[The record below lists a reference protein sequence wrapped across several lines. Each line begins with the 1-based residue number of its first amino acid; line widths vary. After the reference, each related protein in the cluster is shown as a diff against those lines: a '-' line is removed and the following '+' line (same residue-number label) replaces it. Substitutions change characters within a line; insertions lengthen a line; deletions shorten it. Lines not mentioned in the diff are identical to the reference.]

1 MSDTER
7 YWAVIPAAGAGKRM
21 QSDIPKQ
28 YLQINGKPIIEYT
41 LEVFTKH
48 PDIESVIVAISDT
61 DEYWNELPASSHPK
75 VKTTEGGIERCH
87 SVMNCLDYLSD
98 IADENDWVLVH
109 DAARPCL
116 KSTDIDKLINNVS
129 ATDGGLLAL
138 PVRDT
143 MKRSNDRHVSETVSR
158 EGLWHALTPQMFR
171 LHNLQLALKAV
182 IDSGELVTDE
192 SLAMERAGY
201 RPLLVEGRP
210 DNIKVTHNVDLYLAT
225 LYLTS

>member
-1 MSDTER
+1 MSNTER

-28 YLQINGKPIIEYT
+28 YLQISGKPIIEYT

-61 DEYWNELPASSHPK
+61 DEYWNELPVSRHPK

-98 IADENDWVLVH
+98 IADESDWVLVH

-171 LHNLQLALKAV
+171 LHNLQLALRAV

>member
-21 QSDIPKQ
+21 QSDVPKQ

-41 LEVFTKH
+41 LEVFIKH

-61 DEYWNELPASSHPK
+61 DEYWNELPVSKHPK
-75 VKTTEGGIERCH
+75 VKTTEGGFERCH

-129 ATDGGLLAL
+129 GTDGGLLAL

-182 IDSGELVTDE
+182 IDSRELVTDE

-210 DNIKVTHNVDLYLAT
+210 DNIKVTHNEDLYLAT

>member
-1 MSDTER
+1 MSNTER

-21 QSDIPKQ
+21 QSDVPKQ

-41 LEVFTKH
+41 LEVFIKH
-48 PDIESVIVAISDT
+48 PDIESVIVAISDI
-61 DEYWNELPASSHPK
+61 DEYWNELSVSKHPK

-87 SVMNCLDYLSD
+87 SVINCLDYLND
-98 IADENDWVLVH
+98 IADEGDWVLVH

-116 KSTDIDKLINNVS
+116 KSSDIDKLINNVS

-143 MKRSNDRHVSETVSR
+143 MKRSNDRHVCETVSR

-171 LHNLQLALKAV
+171 LHNLQQALKAV

-210 DNIKVTHNVDLYLAT
+210 DNIKVTHNADLYLAT

>member
-1 MSDTER
+1 MSNTER

-61 DEYWNELPASSHPK
+61 DEYWNELPVSRHPK
-75 VKTTEGGIERCH
+75 VKTTEGGVERCH

-98 IADENDWVLVH
+98 IADESDWVLVH

-210 DNIKVTHNVDLYLAT
+210 DNIKVTQNVDLYLAT

>member
-1 MSDTER
+1 MSNTER

-61 DEYWNELPASSHPK
+61 DEYWGELPVSKHPK
-75 VKTTEGGIERCH
+75 VKTTGGGIERCH

-98 IADENDWVLVH
+98 IADESNWVLVH

-116 KSTDIDKLINNVS
+116 KSTDIDKLINDVS
-129 ATDGGLLAL
+129 GTDGGLLAL

-210 DNIKVTHNVDLYLAT
+210 DNIKVTHNEDLYLAT

>member
-1 MSDTER
+1 MSNTER

-61 DEYWNELPASSHPK
+61 DEYWGELPVSKHPK

-98 IADENDWVLVH
+98 IADESNWVLVH

-116 KSTDIDKLINNVS
+116 KSTDIDKLINDVS
-129 ATDGGLLAL
+129 GTDGGLLAL

-210 DNIKVTHNVDLYLAT
+210 DNIKVTHNEDLYLAT

>member
-1 MSDTER
+1 
-7 YWAVIPAAGAGKRM
+7 M

-28 YLQINGKPIIEYT
+28 YLQIDGKPIIEYT
-41 LEVFTKH
+41 LAVFTRH

-61 DEYWNELPASSHPK
+61 DEYWNELTVSKHPK
-75 VKTTEGGIERCH
+75 VKMTEGGFERCH

-98 IADENDWVLVH
+98 IADKNDWVLVH

-129 ATDGGLLAL
+129 GTDGGLLAL

-171 LHNLQLALKAV
+171 LHNLQQALKAV

>member
-1 MSDTER
+1 MSNTER

-48 PDIESVIVAISDT
+48 PDIEAVIVAISDT
-61 DEYWNELPASSHPK
+61 DEYWNELPVSRHPK

-98 IADENDWVLVH
+98 IADESDWVLVH

>member
-1 MSDTER
+1 MSNTER

-28 YLQINGKPIIEYT
+28 YLQISGKPIIEYT

-61 DEYWNELPASSHPK
+61 DEYWNELPISRHPK
-75 VKTTEGGIERCH
+75 VKTTEGGVERCH

-98 IADENDWVLVH
+98 IADESDWVLVH

>member
-61 DEYWNELPASSHPK
+61 DEYWNELPVSRHPK
-75 VKTTEGGIERCH
+75 VKTTEGGVERCH

-98 IADENDWVLVH
+98 IADESDWVLVH

>member
-61 DEYWNELPASSHPK
+61 DEYWNELPVSRHPK

-98 IADENDWVLVH
+98 IADESDWVLVH

>member
-1 MSDTER
+1 MSNTER

-61 DEYWNELPASSHPK
+61 DEYWNELPVSRHPK

-98 IADENDWVLVH
+98 IADESDWVLVH

>member
-1 MSDTER
+1 MSNTER

-21 QSDIPKQ
+21 QSDVPKQ

-61 DEYWNELPASSHPK
+61 DEYWGELPVSKHPK

-98 IADENDWVLVH
+98 IADESNWVLVH

-116 KSTDIDKLINNVS
+116 KSTDIDKLINDVS
-129 ATDGGLLAL
+129 GTDGGLLAL

-210 DNIKVTHNVDLYLAT
+210 DNIKVTHNADLYLAT